1 MQTNSPPKL
10 DTTKHTCIFHYHK
23 QSKYLPLKVY
33 KQDSHP
39 HMQTNSPPKLDTT
52 KHICIFHYHKQS
64 KYLFFKVY
72 KQDSHPHFI

>member
-33 KQDSHP
+33 KLKSPLQNNAHK
-39 HMQTNSPPKLDTT
+39 TNLILTT
-52 KHICIFHYHKQS
+52 IHQ
-64 KYLFFKVY
+64 LQV
-72 KQDSHPHFI
+72 